1 MEITKIKVDKISLIC
16 WLVIIFLIG
25 LFIGVAGIYTDI
37 VSTKLIEPYKV
48 VLTKVDGKV
57 VKTYYYKQN

>member
-1 MEITKIKVDKISLIC
+1 MKDLKKDLI
-16 WLVIIFLIG
+16 LVIIWL
-25 LFIGVAGIYTDI
+25 GVIIIMMSWIIVSHTDI